1 MKDRNVRNLL
11 VPIAAGLLLAGPTFA
26 QDEAVERQRAADVA
40 RDARQVEQ
48 RVIRIRAEQEQ
59 AERELEK
66 AAAMRAEQREEL
78 EEREVIR
85 IQMREAEEK
94 LAEAARQIAELSQRN
109 LPQIQNNIRAVFAGS
124 DRPRLGVTIAGDDRA
139 GPVEGVE
146 IDAVTPGS
154 AADEA
159 GLRAGDV
166 LTLVNDESLSANS
179 SEAATEKLLDF
190 MAGVEAGDKLKVEY
204 LRKGKVGTVEVE
216 PRTMELRTFD
226 FRGPGGN
233 VEVFGDRDI
242 EVHVAP
248 DAGQGFS
255 FDFGFPWAGKAWG
268 DMEMVELNEGLGR
281 YFGTSDG
288 LLIISVS
295 DSNDMQLEDGDVLQ
309 SIDDREPTSVG
320 HAMRILGSY
329 EPGEK
334 VTLKIMRDKKR
345 KTLKVT
351 MPDKRSSGLLPPAS
365 PMAPAS
371 LLAPAAAV
379 PAAPAAAVAPPA
391 VQQAPI
397 APLGTDTRT

>member
-1 MKDRNVRNLL
+1 MNARKLL
-11 VPIAAGLLLAGPTFA
+11 LSVAAGLLFAVPGFA
-26 QDEAVERQRAADVA
+26 QDDAAQRQQAADAA
-40 RDARQVEQ
+40 RDARQMEQ
-48 RVIRIRAEQEQ
+48 RVMRLRASQEQ
-59 AERELEK
+59 AERELEQ
-66 AAAMRAEQREEL
+66 AAAMRAVEREKI
-78 EEREVIR
+78 EEREEIR

-94 LAEAARQIAELSQRN
+94 LAEAAQRIAELSQRN
-109 LPQIQNNIRAVFAGS
+109 LPHIQSNVRAIFTGN
-124 DRPRLGVTIAGDDRA
+124 DRPRLGVTVASGDKA

-166 LTLVNDESLSANS
+166 LTLVNDESLSADS
-179 SEAATEKLLDF
+179 SEAATKKLLDF
-190 MAGVEAGDKLKVEY
+190 MSGVEAGDKLKVEY

-216 PRTMELRTFD
+216 PKTMELRTFD
-226 FRGPGGN
+226 FLGPGGG
-233 VEVFGDRDI
+233 VEVFGDPDV

-248 DAGQGFS
+248 DMGQGFS
-255 FDFGFPWAGKAWG
+255 YNFGFPWVGKAWG
-268 DMEMVELNEGLGR
+268 DMEMVELSDGLGR

-309 SIDDREPTSVG
+309 SIDGREPTSVG

-329 EPGEK
+329 EAGEE

-351 MPDKRSSGLLPPAS
+351 MPDARSSSLLPPAS
-365 PMAPAS
+365 PLAPAS
-371 LLAPAAAV
+371 LLPPVAPP
-379 PAAPAAAVAPPA
+379 PAAPAAAVVPPA
-391 VQQAPI
+391 VLEETVAPRS
-397 APLGTDTRT
+397 TDTRT